1 MMDGSLLLEMAVP
14 RKKAEQQVS
23 GLEWPMNLHL
33 VKLLGLRA
41 PDATRDAWKRE
52 LREWCGEI
60 ATLRIKPANRTLPAA
75 TLMTWL
81 HDERFEG
88 SEVQNVSAMLA
99 LQDDF
104 ARNDASPEE
113 VARRLHDFH
122 AEASRRLSTGQV
134 PLGLIAEL

>member
-1 MMDGSLLLEMAVP
+1 MDGSLLIEMAVP

-33 VKLLGLRA
+33 VKLLGFEA
-41 PDATRDAWKRE
+41 PEATRQAWKRE
-52 LREWCGEI
+52 LREWCGQI

-88 SEVQNVSAMLA
+88 SEVQNVGAMLA
-99 LQDDF
+99 LQTDF
-104 ARNDASPEE
+104 ARNTASAEDI
-113 VARRLHDFH
+113 ATSLRDFH
-122 AEASRRLSTGQV
+122 AEATRSLAQGQV
-134 PLGLIAEL
+134 PVALIQAL

>member
-1 MMDGSLLLEMAVP
+1 MDGSLLIEMAVP

-33 VKLLGLRA
+33 VKLLGFHA
-41 PDATRDAWKRE
+41 PEATRQAWKRE
-52 LREWCGEI
+52 LREWCGQI

-88 SEVQNVSAMLA
+88 SEVQNVTSMLA
-99 LQDDF
+99 LQQDF

-113 VARRLHDFH
+113 VAARLRDFH
-122 AEASRRLSTGQV
+122 EEASRILAQGQV
-134 PLGLIAEL
+134 PMALIQAL

>member
-1 MMDGSLLLEMAVP
+1 MAVP

-23 GLEWPMNLHL
+23 GLEWPINLHL
-33 VKLLGLRA
+33 VKLLGLEV
-41 PDATRDAWKRE
+41 PEATRTAWKRE
-52 LREWCGEI
+52 LREWCGQI

-99 LQDDF
+99 LQADYAATMPPPKRSPAGCTTSTPRRAAF
-104 ARNDASPEE
+104 FPPARSP
-113 VARRLHDFH
+113 
-122 AEASRRLSTGQV
+122 SG
-134 PLGLIAEL
+134 